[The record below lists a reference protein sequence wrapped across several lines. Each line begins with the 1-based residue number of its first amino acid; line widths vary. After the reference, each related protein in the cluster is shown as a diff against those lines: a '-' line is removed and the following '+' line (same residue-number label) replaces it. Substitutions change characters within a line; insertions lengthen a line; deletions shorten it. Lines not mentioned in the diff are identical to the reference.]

1 MKYLFLLF
9 FNCVYLSTIAQSL
22 NGVIKNS
29 ENNHPIEGAL
39 IKLPELGISV
49 VTNKLGEFEITN
61 KLPASLLILI
71 EYKGFDPYT
80 KQLNLPLTAPFQVN
94 LTPCHIE
101 IDEIHI
107 VSSGGVL
114 QKESVTYIE
123 NKKIAD
129 LNTIQSSNL
138 GEAISKIPGIAI
150 SSTGNGISK
159 PVIRGLSGTRII
171 TLLNGIRVENQQ
183 WGSDHG
189 MGITALG
196 IGSVEV
202 IKGPASLFYGSDA
215 LGGILYFVDEPYTS
229 NGNTNVQ
236 LSSSFE
242 TNSNLSQ
249 TTLGLKIAK
258 NKLRFNVFA
267 GTNSAAD
274 FKLPNSNYLVNSRY
288 KDQLAKISIGYSK
301 GKWVSN
307 LRYNYLN
314 SFVGIPGE
322 TTDSLVTPTSFQ
334 SSESFRK
341 IQMPYQHIT
350 NHIISLENKWILKKG
365 REIATVIGNT
375 TNSLNEHEDN
385 IQIANLSMHLNSF
398 VYSFKYKHTFT
409 EFMKITAGFQGMLQ
423 QNRNAETA
431 EERLIP
437 NAKTMDNGMYAVFDG
452 KFGKYSLQAGVRTD
466 IRTIST
472 LAEDIIFSKKFN
484 SFTYSTGVLR
494 TYDDAKLR
502 LNFSTGFRAPHTS
515 ELLANGAHEGA
526 LRYEI
531 GSTSLK
537 TEQASQVDVSFEIA
551 NEHLSLVINP
561 FFNALSNYI
570 YLAPTDSVIENRP
583 VYVYAQTN
591 KVALYGG
598 EISAHIH
605 PHQFHGLHL
614 ETSYSYV
621 RGELHSG
628 TSLPFIP
635 QSRLISLL
643 KFPIINKQ
651 KWKGTC
657 AIQHDYYFKQTYI
670 STFETPTNA
679 YNLVN
684 ASVRLTYGKDE
695 NITFSG
701 GVKNMFNVAYFN
713 HLSSLKN
720 IGIQQ
725 PGRNYYISL
734 LIALNYRNK
743 GSNN

>member
-1 MKYLFLLF
+1 MKFILFTLF
-9 FNCVYLSTIAQSL
+9 GLIIIQTNAQTLS
-22 NGVIKNS
+22 GVVKNV
-29 ENNHPIEGAL
+29 ETNLVIEGAL
-39 IKLPELGISV
+39 IKLPELGISIT
-49 VTNKLGEFEITN
+49 TNKLGEFEIKN
-61 KLPASLLILI
+61 KLPSSVFILI
-71 EYKGFDPYT
+71 EHKGFDPYT
-80 KQLNLPLTAPFQVN
+80 KQINLPISTPILLS
-94 LTPCHIE
+94 LTPCHVE

-107 VSSGGVL
+107 VSSRGVL

-138 GEAISKIPGIAI
+138 GEAISKIPGVAI

-189 MGITALG
+189 MGVTALG
-196 IGSVEV
+196 IGSVEL

-215 LGGILYFVDEPYTS
+215 LGGVLYFVDETYTS
-229 NGNTNVQ
+229 NGNTQ
-236 LSSSFE
+236 LQIGSSFE

-249 TTLGLKIAK
+249 ATIGLKTAK
-258 NKLRFNVFA
+258 NKMRLNVFS
-267 GTNSAAD
+267 GYNTAAD
-274 FKLPNSNYLVNSRY
+274 FKLPNSNYLINSRY
-288 KDQLAKISIGYSK
+288 QDQLAKMSLGYSK

-314 SFVGIPGE
+314 SYVGIPGE
-322 TTDSLVTPTSFQ
+322 TTDSIVTPTSFQ

-350 NHIISLENKWILKKG
+350 NHIISLENKWILKNG
-365 REIATVIGNT
+365 REIGTVIGNT

-385 IQIANLSMHLNSF
+385 DQLANLSMQLNSF
-398 VYSFKYKHTFT
+398 VYSFRYKHTFT
-409 EFMKITAGFQGMLQ
+409 EFIKITAGFQGMLQ
-423 QNRNAETA
+423 HNRNAETA

-437 NAKTMDNGMYAVFDG
+437 NSNTVDNGLYVVFDG
-452 KFGKYSLQAGVRTD
+452 KFGKYLLQAGLRTD
-466 IRTIST
+466 IRSIST
-472 LAEDIIFSKKFN
+472 INDSSSFSKKFY
-484 SFTYSTGVLR
+484 SFTYSTGLLR
-494 TYDDAKLR
+494 TFKNAKLR

-531 GSTSLK
+531 GATSLK
-537 TEQASQVDVSFEIA
+537 TENASQIDVSYEIA
-551 NEHLSLVINP
+551 NEHISLIINP
-561 FFNALSNYI
+561 FFNGLTNYI
-570 YLAPTDSVIENRP
+570 YLAPIDSVIENRP
-583 VYVYAQTN
+583 VFVYSQTN

-605 PHQFHGLHL
+605 PHQLHGLHL

-643 KFPIINKQ
+643 KFPIINTQ
-651 KWKGTC
+651 KWKGIC
-657 AIQHDYYFKQTYI
+657 AIQHDFYFKQAHI

-679 YNLVN
+679 YNLIN
-684 ASVRLTYGKDE
+684 ASFTLKYGKDE
-695 NITFSG
+695 QITFSG
-701 GVKNMFNVAYFN
+701 GIKNIFNVAYFN

-725 PGRNYYISL
+725 PGRNYYFSL
-734 LIALNYRNK
+734 LIALNYQNK